1 MTVAATDAATES
13 SAQAERTPDAV
24 IGQLVGE
31 LGGALGVL
39 ITELGTRAGLWSAL
53 AGAGPVTPAQ
63 LAARTGVAE
72 PLAREWCRAQAAAAY
87 LTYQPDGET
96 FTLPDAVAGALLHGP
111 GLGLVEACTEML
123 CSLGAGF
130 DEFAAAFG
138 AGEGFGWHRHD
149 ALFWHGSDALTNV
162 ALPAELIGAVLDDL
176 GPATAALAAGGSA
189 VDVGSGYG
197 TPTFAMARHFPAA
210 RVLGVDYNDASVAYA
225 RGAAEE
231 AGLAGRVRFEVG
243 SATDLPGSGY
253 ALVTFFDSLHDLG
266 DPVGALVQAREALAP
281 EGVVLLV
288 EPLAADRV
296 EDNLTP
302 PGRMFYAVSTL
313 ICTPNAVSQFT
324 GGPAPLGT
332 QAGEALLRE
341 TAGAAGFS
349 RVRRV
354 AVEAPLNLVLELRP

>member
-1 MTVAATDAATES
+1 MTDTATVAASDT
-13 SAQAERTPDAV
+13 AQAERTPDAV
-24 IGQLVGE
+24 IGQLVVE
-31 LGGALGVL
+31 LGGALGML
-39 ITELGTRAGLWSAL
+39 LTALGTRAGLWSAL
-53 AGAGPVTPAQ
+53 AGVGPVTPAQ

-72 PLAREWCRAQAAAAY
+72 PVAREWCRAQAAAGY
-87 LTYQPDGET
+87 LTYRSDDAT

-111 GLGLVEACTEML
+111 GLDLVDACTEMM

-130 DEFAAAFG
+130 DEFVAAIG

-149 ALFWHGSDALTNV
+149 AQFWHGSDALTRV
-162 ALPAELIGAVLDDL
+162 ALPAELIGAALDEL

-197 TPTFAMARHFPAA
+197 TPTLAVARHFPAA
-210 RVLGVDYNDASVAYA
+210 RVLGIDYNDASVAYA

-231 AGLAGRVRFEVG
+231 AGMAGRVRFEVG

-253 ALVTFFDSLHDLG
+253 ALVSFFDSLHDLG
-266 DPVGALVQAREALAP
+266 DPVAALVRAREVLAP
-281 EGVVLLV
+281 GGAVLLV

-302 PGRMFYAVSTL
+302 SGRMFYAVSTL
-313 ICTPNAVSQFT
+313 ICTPNAVSQLT
-324 GGPAPLGT
+324 GGQEPLGT

-341 TAGAAGFS
+341 TAATAGFT

-354 AVEAPLNLVLELRP
+354 PVDAPLNLVLELRP